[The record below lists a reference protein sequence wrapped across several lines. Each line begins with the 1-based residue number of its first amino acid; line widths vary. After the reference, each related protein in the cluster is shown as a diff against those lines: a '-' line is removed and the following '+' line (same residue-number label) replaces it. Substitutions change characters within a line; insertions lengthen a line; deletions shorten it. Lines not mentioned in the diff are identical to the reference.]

1 MQKNFYLIALLFS
14 LVSCYTYQ
22 VKKPAEVP
30 VSNDEQAKRRAL
42 NSDAVHAQMSAA
54 TAEIQAQKGQP
65 APNTNPVAVPVNI
78 QEKLAVGKNYR
89 INVGDSSYKIIV
101 DKWAGDT
108 LVAHPVKRPETILKF
123 HKNQIDSEN
132 IAEKRFSQPIADI
145 ITVLAYVGIGV
156 GVYAFIKG
164 L

>member
-22 VKKPAEVP
+22 VKKPVEVP
-30 VSNDEQAKRRAL
+30 VDNSQQTKKNVSNNVASIE
-42 NSDAVHAQMSAA
+42 M
-54 TAEIQAQKGQP
+54 TAEAAEAMAQKAQP
-65 APNTNPVAVPVNI
+65 VTSGAAPVPVNI
-78 QEKLAVGKNYR
+78 QEKLAAGKNYR
-89 INVGDSSYKIIV
+89 INVDGRTYKIIV
-101 DKWAGDT
+101 DKWESDS

-145 ITVLAYVGIGV
+145 ITVAAYVGIGV
-156 GVYAFIKG
+156 GIYALIKG
-164 L
+164 M